1 MSPEA
6 FIVLLILGWLLVAV
20 AMLWAML
27 RITHHHHHPTT
38 RAPREQVE
46 HPASERKSRQAT
58 VPHH

>member
-27 RITHHHHHPTT
+27 RIAHHHHHPTT

-46 HPASERKSRQAT
+46 HPTSGRKPRQAT

>member
-27 RITHHHHHPTT
+27 RITQHHHHPTT
-38 RAPREQVE
+38 RAPRQPVE
-46 HPASERKSRQAT
+46 RPVNEHKARQAT
-58 VPHH
+58 APHH

>member
-46 HPASERKSRQAT
+46 HPASERKHRQAT